1 MNWKEIDVKTLYIVM
16 QENHDIFI
24 FSAPSSSNNTGTI
37 VASVVFVI
45 LLLLILAALL
55 VFYLRTKQKASASI
69 RASSVS
75 HISCTSFDNQLYDS
89 GDTVSFLAVHV
100 FVLCKS
106 FNLKEFTKKK

>member
-1 MNWKEIDVKTLYIVM
+1 M

-24 FSAPSSSNNTGTI
+24 FSAPSSSNTGTI

-55 VFYLRTKQKASASI
+55 VFYLRTKPKANASI
-69 RASSVS
+69 QASSVS
-75 HISCTSFDNQLYDS
+75 HISCTGFDNELYDA
-89 GDTVSFLAVHV
+89 VSFLAVHV

-106 FNLKEFTKKK
+106 FNLKGRVHQQN